1 MTKKNKKEL
10 TLMVKP
16 KKGKE
21 YIDWP
26 YQWAEKWE
34 VKHLSK
40 FGWKKSKKLKETL
53 DEMDKELVQ

>member
-1 MTKKNKKEL
+1 MPKKKKNDL

-16 KKGKE
+16 DKKKE
-21 YIDWP
+21 YADWP

-40 FGWKKSKKLKETL
+40 FGWKESKELKETL
-53 DEMDKELVQ
+53 DEI